1 MRNLIYLTAILTIV
15 SCTQKDDIP
24 KGVLQPAKM
33 ANILAEI
40 YEAEHK
46 ATNIGLKYDSSK
58 VVMRH
63 YELKIFE
70 ENNTTD
76 SIYKQSFSYY
86 LEHPDKLELVYDIVI
101 DSMSLREQIFD
112 ANRQKANNKNK
123 E

>member
-1 MRNLIYLTAILTIV
+1 MRKLIYLVAILIIV
-15 SCTQKDDIP
+15 SCTQKDGVP
-24 KGVLQPAKM
+24 KGVLPPEKM
-33 ANILAEI
+33 ANIIAEI

-70 ENNTTD
+70 ENNTSD
-76 SIYKQSFSYY
+76 SIYKQSFAYY
-86 LEHPDKLELVYDIVI
+86 LENPEKLELVYDIVI

-112 ANRQKANNKNK
+112 ANRQKANNKEK

>member
-1 MRNLIYLTAILTIV
+1 MRKLIYPVAILIIV

-24 KGVLQPAKM
+24 KGVLPPEKM
-33 ANILAEI
+33 ANILAQI

-58 VVMRH
+58 IVMRH

-70 ENNTTD
+70 ENNTSD
-76 SIYKQSFSYY
+76 SIYKESFSYY
-86 LEHPDKLELVYDIVI
+86 LENPQKLELVYDIVI
-101 DSMSLREQIFD
+101 DSMSLREQVLD
-112 ANRQKANNKNK
+112 ANRQKLNNKNK